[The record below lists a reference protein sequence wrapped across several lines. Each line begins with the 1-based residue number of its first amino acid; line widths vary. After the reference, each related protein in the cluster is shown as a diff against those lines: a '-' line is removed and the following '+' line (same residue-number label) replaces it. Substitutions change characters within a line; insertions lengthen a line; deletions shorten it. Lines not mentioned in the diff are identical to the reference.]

1 MVMPTATITSKGQTT
16 IPKEVRDALG
26 LHAGD
31 KIDFVIDAD
40 GKKATVLPVTLDARN
55 LRGILKP
62 KRKQRVTLEEME
74 AAIASG
80 AAEGMRKK

>member
-1 MVMPTATITSKGQTT
+1 MPTATITSKGQTT
-16 IPKEVRDALG
+16 IPKEIRDALG

-31 KIDFVIDAD
+31 KIDFIVDAD

-62 KRKQRVTLEEME
+62 KRKRRVTLEEME

-80 AAEGMRKK
+80 AAEGIRKK

>member
-1 MVMPTATITSKGQTT
+1 MPTATITSKGQTT

-31 KIDFVIDAD
+31 KIDFILDAD

-62 KRKQRVTLEEME
+62 KQKRRVKLEEME

-80 AAEGMRKK
+80 AAEGIRKK

>member
-1 MVMPTATITSKGQTT
+1 MPTATITSKGQTT

-31 KIDFVIDAD
+31 KIDFILDAD

-62 KRKQRVTLEEME
+62 KQKRRVTLEEME

-80 AAEGMRKK
+80 AAEGIRKK

>member
-1 MVMPTATITSKGQTT
+1 MPTATITSKGQTT

-31 KIDFVIDAD
+31 KIVFVVDAD

-62 KRKQRVTLEEME
+62 KQKRRVTLEEME

-80 AAEGMRKK
+80 AAEGIRKK

>member
-1 MVMPTATITSKGQTT
+1 MPTATITSKGQTT

-31 KIDFVIDAD
+31 KIDFIVDAN

-62 KRKQRVTLEEME
+62 KRKRRVTLEEME

-80 AAEGMRKK
+80 AAEGIRKK

>member
-1 MVMPTATITSKGQTT
+1 MPTATITSKGQTT

-31 KIDFVIDAD
+31 KIDFILDAD

-62 KRKQRVTLEEME
+62 KQKRRVTLEGME

-80 AAEGMRKK
+80 AAEGIRKK

>member
-1 MVMPTATITSKGQTT
+1 MPTATITSKGQTT

-26 LHAGD
+26 LHAVD
-31 KIDFVIDAD
+31 KIDFIVDAD

-62 KRKQRVTLEEME
+62 KRKRRVTLEEME

-80 AAEGMRKK
+80 AAEGIRKK

>member
-1 MVMPTATITSKGQTT
+1 MPTATITSKGQTT

-31 KIDFVIDAD
+31 KIDFIVDAD

-62 KRKQRVTLEEME
+62 KQKRRVTLEEME

-80 AAEGMRKK
+80 AAQGMRKK

>member
-1 MVMPTATITSKGQTT
+1 MPTATITSKGQTT

-31 KIDFVIDAD
+31 KVDFILDAD

-62 KRKQRVTLEEME
+62 KRKRRVTLEEME

-80 AAEGMRKK
+80 AAEGIRKK

>member
-1 MVMPTATITSKGQTT
+1 MPTATITSKGQTT
-16 IPKEVRDALG
+16 IPKEIRDALG
-26 LHAGD
+26 LHTGD
-31 KIDFVIDAD
+31 KIDFVVDPD

-62 KRKQRVTLEEME
+62 KRKRRVTLEEME

-80 AAEGMRKK
+80 AAEGIRKK

>member
-1 MVMPTATITSKGQTT
+1 MPTATITSKGQTT

-31 KIDFVIDAD
+31 KIDFIVDAN

-62 KRKQRVTLEEME
+62 KQKRRVTLEEME
-74 AAIASG
+74 TAIASG
-80 AAEGMRKK
+80 AADGMRKK

>member
-1 MVMPTATITSKGQTT
+1 MPTATITSKGQTT

-26 LHAGD
+26 LQAGD
-31 KIDFVIDAD
+31 KIDFLVDAD

-62 KRKQRVTLEEME
+62 KRKRRVTLEEME

>member
-1 MVMPTATITSKGQTT
+1 MPTATITSKGQTT
-16 IPKEVRDALG
+16 IPKEIRDALG

-31 KIDFVIDAD
+31 KIDFILDAD

-62 KRKQRVTLEEME
+62 KQKRRVTLEEME

-80 AAEGMRKK
+80 AAEGIRKK

>member
-1 MVMPTATITSKGQTT
+1 MPTVTITSKGQTT
-16 IPKEVRDALG
+16 IPKEVKDALG

-40 GKKATVLPVTLDARN
+40 GRKATILPVTLDARN
-55 LRGILKP
+55 LRGILKA
-62 KRKQRVTLEEME
+62 KRKRRVTLEEME

-80 AAEGMRKK
+80 AAGGVRKK

>member
-1 MVMPTATITSKGQTT
+1 MPTATITSKGQTT

-31 KIDFVIDAD
+31 KIDFIVDAN

-62 KRKQRVTLEEME
+62 KQKRRVTLEEME

-80 AAEGMRKK
+80 AAEGIRKK

>member
-1 MVMPTATITSKGQTT
+1 MPTATITSKGQTT
-16 IPKEVRDALG
+16 IPKEIRDALG

-31 KIDFVIDAD
+31 KIDFIIDAD
-40 GKKATVLPVTLDARN
+40 GKKATVLPVTLDARA

-62 KRKQRVTLEEME
+62 KRKRRVTLGEME

-80 AAEGMRKK
+80 AAEGIRKK